1 MAFGTAPAVAE
12 TKDYNHIVNLAGMQR
27 MLTQKMSKE
36 SLLVALGI
44 DREDNLQQLAESRT
58 LFDRMLKG
66 LRHGDALLGLPE
78 TTEPEVLDR
87 LSKVEELW
95 PLLQSAIRTSLAR
108 GKVSAQ
114 EVETIAE
121 LNLPLLSA
129 MEETVSAYGRVAK
142 KGALVSVLTVAIN
155 LSGRQRMLT
164 QKMCKEVFL
173 IAYGFDERANRR
185 SLADSIALFDQTLQ
199 GLIYGNND
207 LGLLPAPTAEIKRQ
221 LRKVQGLWDAFRPLL
236 EPVAKG
242 GIPGTDTVAQV
253 ARQNLPLLEE
263 MNKAVVMYEH
273 L

>member
-1 MAFGTAPAVAE
+1 MAFGSAPAVAE
-12 TKDYNHIVNLAGMQR
+12 TKDYDHIVNLAGMQR

-36 SLLVALGI
+36 AFLVALGI
-44 DREDNLQQLAESRT
+44 DREDNLQKLAESRN

-95 PLLQSAIRTSLAR
+95 PLLHSAIRTSLAS
-108 GKVSAQ
+108 GKVSAY

-121 LNLPLLSA
+121 LNLPLLNA
-129 MEETVSAYGRVAK
+129 MDETVSAYERVAE

-155 LSGRQRMLT
+155 LAGRQRMLT
-164 QKMCKEVFL
+164 QKMSKEVFS
-173 IAYGFDERANRR
+173 IAYGLDERANRR
-185 SLADSIALFDQTLQ
+185 NLADSIALFDDTLQ
-199 GLIYGNND
+199 GLIYGDND
-207 LGLLPAPTAEIKRQ
+207 LGLLPAPTAEIKAQ
-221 LRKVQGLWDAFRPLL
+221 LSKVEGLWDAFRPLL
-236 EPVAKG
+236 DPLARG
-242 GIPGTDTVAQV
+242 GIPGSDTVAQV

-263 MNKAVVMYEH
+263 MNKAVVMYER

>member
-1 MAFGTAPAVAE
+1 MLSYSRIGENGMPLPYSRAGPAGRCKNRPAAIAVAVVLGMAFGTAPAVAE

-44 DREDNLQQLAESRT
+44 DRENNLQKLAESRT

-95 PLLQSAIRTSLAR
+95 PLLHSAIRTSLTR
-108 GKVSAQ
+108 GKVSAHQ
-114 EVETIAE
+114 VETIAE

-129 MEETVSAYGRVAK
+129 MEETVSAYARAAQ

-164 QKMCKEVFL
+164 QKMSKEVFL
-173 IAYGFDERANRR
+173 IAYGLDERASRR
-185 SLADSIALFDQTLQ
+185 NLADSIALFDQTLH

-207 LGLLPAPTAEIKRQ
+207 LGLLPAPTAEIKGQMRE
-221 LRKVQGLWDAFRPLL
+221 V
-236 EPVAKG
+236 
-242 GIPGTDTVAQV
+242 
-253 ARQNLPLLEE
+253 
-263 MNKAVVMYEH
+263 
-273 L
+273 

>member
-1 MAFGTAPAVAE
+1 
-12 TKDYNHIVNLAGMQR
+12 
-27 MLTQKMSKE
+27 
-36 SLLVALGI
+36 
-44 DREDNLQQLAESRT
+44 
-58 LFDRMLKG
+58 
-66 LRHGDALLGLPE
+66 
-78 TTEPEVLDR
+78 
-87 LSKVEELW
+87 
-95 PLLQSAIRTSLAR
+95 
-108 GKVSAQ
+108 
-114 EVETIAE
+114 
-121 LNLPLLSA
+121 
-129 MEETVSAYGRVAK
+129 MEETVSAYGRVAR
-142 KGALVSVLTVAIN
+142 KGALVSVLTVALN

-164 QKMCKEVFL
+164 QKMSKEVFL

-185 SLADSIALFDQTLQ
+185 NLADSIALFDQTLQ

-236 EPVAKG
+236 ELVAKG